1 MAKRKPGRPRKVA
14 ESFEFSEPA
23 KRKPGRPRKN
33 AAPVVESAPE
43 PVQSLYRYTVKTV
56 MHDGYTDGET
66 VEANDFIVTDDGNL
80 LLFVGPETVAA
91 FRQWI
96 GITGEKLPQPVVVPE
111 VTLSAAQPENV
122 PNTTGYQFQAT
133 SAELLAGSAFQ
144 NAWPPNGDLNQA
156 LHQANGVAGLEVPSA
171 VDASAGLAGGIN
183 GPSPE

>member
-14 ESFEFSEPA
+14 ESFEFPEPA

-33 AAPVVESAPE
+33 AAPVIESALE
-43 PVQSLYRYTVKTV
+43 PVQSLYRYTVKTIK
-56 MHDGYTDGET
+56 HDGYTDSET

-122 PNTTGYQFQAT
+122 PNTTGYQFQGIGTAWP
-133 SAELLAGSAFQ
+133 SNSAF
-144 NAWPPNGDLNQA
+144 NQA
-156 LHQANGVAGLEVPSA
+156 LHQTPGVAGLEVPS
-171 VDASAGLAGGIN
+171 VVEASTGVAGGID

>member
-1 MAKRKPGRPRKVA
+1 MAKRKSGRPRKDDQYFANGIQQPVSVKRKPGRPRKIAAVETKPSTKAVA
-14 ESFEFSEPA
+14 EYAIETGDNFH
-23 KRKPGRPRKN
+23 
-33 AAPVVESAPE
+33 VVEA
-43 PVQSLYRYTVKTV
+43 
-56 MHDGYTDGET
+56 DGFAIASNGDLCMTRGDE
-66 VEANDFIVTDDGNL
+66 L
-80 LLFVGPETVAA
+80 VAA
-91 FRQWI
+91 FRGWESI
-96 GITGEKLPQPVVVPE
+96 VKSEKEAVEPPKAELPE